1 MSVTGLD
8 ETFAQTVHARY
19 SYRASDILWGQRF
32 VDILE
37 RSPNGT
43 LSIDY
48 THFDNVMPTAEPM
61 AADSIEPGPPE

>member
-1 MSVTGLD
+1 VTGLD

-19 SYRASDILWGQRF
+19 SYRAKDILWGQRF

-37 RSPNGT
+37 RGPNGT

-48 THFDNVMPTAEPM
+48 THFDDVTPAAAGGASSEHSTRVAPTE
-61 AADSIEPGPPE
+61 

>member
-1 MSVTGLD
+1 
-8 ETFAQTVHARY
+8 VHARY
-19 SYRASDILWGQRF
+19 SYLGGDILWGQRF

-48 THFDNVMPTAEPM
+48 THFDDVVPSDISPSVHATGV
-61 AADSIEPGPPE
+61 SPPE